1 MKTIRMYIGL
11 NDKDTIN
18 KRRRRNKI
26 IVNNIGDCTI
36 QPATGH
42 YTHEDSTPT
51 TERTLLVTK
60 FVSDLTPQSAL
71 VNLIEKLKA
80 ELNQECIV
88 IEIIQD
94 VNVSFM

>member
-1 MKTIRMYIGL
+1 MYIGL
-11 NDKDTIN
+11 NDKDTKTQLISTDAAI
-18 KRRRRNKI
+18 KI

-36 QPATGH
+36 QSATGH

-60 FVSDLTPQSAL
+60 FVSDLTPHSAL
-71 VNLIEKLKA
+71 VNLIEKLKV

-88 IEIIQD
+88 TEIIQD